1 MSAKREHTRYT
12 LIMQKARIYADYE
25 HYVSDLTNH
34 RQTGVE
40 FLHNILLRA
49 NEIDG

>member
-25 HYVSDLTNH
+25 VSELTYYG
-34 RQTGVE
+34 QTGVN
-40 FLHNILLRA
+40 FSA
-49 NEIDG
+49 